1 MQQGSQLKF
10 MFVSAERERACA
22 EAYCAHVC
30 DLTVKCLGVQHA
42 RATTVDFILVVC
54 LYWFVFVSLCSPG
67 QPGTQYHGS
76 QAGFEL
82 TSPAISD
89 MSHQPWF
96 YYNL

>member
-1 MQQGSQLKF
+1 
-10 MFVSAERERACA
+10 MFVSAERERVCA

-30 DLTVKCLGVQHA
+30 DLTVKWWGVQHA
-42 RATTVDFILVVC
+42 RATTVDFLLVVC

-67 QPGTQYHGS
+67 QPGASPGQPGAHCHGA